1 MRWLQATAAKIM
13 AGARLGL
20 QGRVGRRRTESI
32 GAVLGCRRHREIEE
46 EEQEEEQ
53 EEEEEQEQEQE
64 GRLAGEEMMM
74 MIWTRRAFASSSV
87 GCRTRSRRSP
97 SSSSTRVWSG
107 ILGERG
113 HAVQSPK
120 P

>member
-1 MRWLQATAAKIM
+1 M

-46 EEQEEEQ
+46 EEEEEQ
-53 EEEEEQEQEQE
+53 EEEQEQEQEEE

-113 HAVQSPK
+113 HAVQSLAVQSPK